1 MEREANNAWAVQEEI
16 ARAIVAAV
24 NLELTPEEQRASVS
38 THSPHPDA
46 FELYLKGRHA
56 AQYMRKASQ
65 CRAIEIFQAAIAIDP
80 SYSLAFVGLA
90 RCYLNLAELGL
101 APPIEVAPRAR
112 QALEQALALD
122 QNLPE
127 AHALMATTI
136 ARHEWDWPRA
146 EEHYRRA
153 LALAPNVAE
162 AHQEYASGFLAPHG
176 RFEEAFAENRRAR
189 ELDPFSPVFIGAHIW
204 LLIASRRLA

>member
-1 MEREANNAWAVQEEI
+1 
-16 ARAIVAAV
+16 
-24 NLELTPEEQRASVS
+24 
-38 THSPHPDA
+38 
-46 FELYLKGRHA
+46 
-56 AQYMRKASQ
+56 
-65 CRAIEIFQAAIAIDP
+65 
-80 SYSLAFVGLA
+80 
-90 RCYLNLAELGL
+90 
-101 APPIEVAPRAR
+101 
-112 QALEQALALD
+112 
-122 QNLPE
+122 
-127 AHALMATTI
+127 MATTI